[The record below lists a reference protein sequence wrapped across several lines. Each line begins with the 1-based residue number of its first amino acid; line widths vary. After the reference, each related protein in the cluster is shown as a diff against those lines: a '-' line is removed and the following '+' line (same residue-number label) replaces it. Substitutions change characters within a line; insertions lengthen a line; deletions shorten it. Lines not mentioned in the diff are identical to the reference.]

1 MLIKYFLPVLLL
13 SITLTSCPLPWSK
26 PLSVHQDSTPPKNI
40 QVNIDT
46 IRTNDRVNI
55 AYQLKDE
62 NNRIADSGNDITVV
76 V

>member
-1 MLIKYFLPVLLL
+1 MKQPIVFLSLI
-13 SITLTSCPLPWSK
+13 SITLTSCTLPWSK
-26 PLSVHQDSTPPKNI
+26 PLPTHQDSTPKKDI

-55 AYQLKDE
+55 SYQLKDE
-62 NNRIADSGNDITVV
+62 NNRVVEGGNDIAVV